1 MQVNISH
8 ILPNTNKYKSH
19 LFCRFYCRK
28 GSTLET
34 SKLTYSFSHTKSDAY
49 SFSYTK
55 SDIWIPPFVYFV
67 PVEMEIGAE
76 IQCNIFC
83 YDYYTVIWFNM
94 LFLKLMPL
102 TIIYILSD
110 HLFFLS
116 TALQNASTKEVVN
129 RTPQIRT
136 LPYSVHCL
144 WYVIAYCV
152 NFRVDIFSVTSIY
165 DMCLLIINLIN

>member
-8 ILPNTNKYKSH
+8 ILPNTNKYKYY

-34 SKLTYSFSHTKSDAY
+34 SKLAYSFSHTKSDAY

-76 IQCNIFC
+76 IQCNIF
-83 YDYYTVIWFNM
+83 
-94 LFLKLMPL
+94 LM
-102 TIIYILSD
+102 IIIL
-110 HLFFLS
+110 
-116 TALQNASTKEVVN
+116 
-129 RTPQIRT
+129 
-136 LPYSVHCL
+136 
-144 WYVIAYCV
+144 
-152 NFRVDIFSVTSIY
+152 
-165 DMCLLIINLIN
+165 